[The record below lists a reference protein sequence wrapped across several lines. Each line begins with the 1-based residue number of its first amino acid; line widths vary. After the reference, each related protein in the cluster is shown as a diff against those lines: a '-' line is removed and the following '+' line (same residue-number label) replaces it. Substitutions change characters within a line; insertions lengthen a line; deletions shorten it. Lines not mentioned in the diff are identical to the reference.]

1 MKIKHGKR
9 KFRLWSLR
17 KKEPSVME
25 TLRQERK
32 YLLTQNNDF
41 YSREAYKALR
51 TNVYFSL
58 TGEEACKV
66 VIVTSSMPSEGK
78 STTAAN
84 LAISFAQAGK
94 KTLIIDCD
102 MRKPKLSRLL
112 NLKSKVG
119 LSNVLM
125 NPQLC
130 KEAVLH
136 TGEHNMRAMTAGDI
150 PPNPSEL
157 LGSTRMQEL
166 IKILR
171 ESFEYIILDTP
182 PVNVVTD
189 AVVLSPLSDG
199 TLFVVRAGQSERGAV
214 RRAVDQLERANAKL
228 MGFVINGVD
237 NHSTA
242 YGKYRQGYQKSGYG
256 YGENAPEAMK
266 ENKTTRDF
274 ETTFETTL

>member
-1 MKIKHGKR
+1 
-9 KFRLWSLR
+9 
-17 KKEPSVME
+17 ME